1 MMLIYIGYGLIT
13 LGMIAI
19 FSGIIGFFRFPDFYT
34 KIHAAGVIE
43 SCGVPLSLVGLA
55 FLQNDFTSAFKLV
68 LAVILI
74 LILNPISTHAIA
86 RAALLSKI
94 PFYSKD
100 K

>member
-1 MMLIYIGYGLIT
+1 MLIYNGYSLIT

-55 FLQNDFTSAFKLV
+55 FLQNDFISAFKLALV
-68 LAVILI
+68 VILI

-86 RAALLSKI
+86 KAALLSKI
-94 PFYSKD
+94 PFYSQD

>member
-1 MMLIYIGYGLIT
+1 MLIYIGHGLII

-43 SCGVPLSLVGLA
+43 SFGIPLSLIGLA
-55 FLQNDFTSAFKLV
+55 FLQNDFTSSFKLV
-68 LAVILI
+68 FAVILI
-74 LILNPISTHAIA
+74 LILNPISTHALA
-86 RAALLSKI
+86 KAALLSKI
-94 PFYSKD
+94 PFYIKD